1 MDKQRKKKSI
11 NKRCKGKTG
20 FADADIERL
29 LSVATP
35 ETLRSLNIAQKKQ
48 NQVKQFLRSLVTKT
62 KEQQFQHYIE
72 EEYPKAS
79 DNTYHEKL
87 RAFADQ
93 LYTTPMSHYYERE
106 IMKKIRG
113 GHLEQKYR
121 FIVDDIMK
129 EVKEEYVKIT
139 HEVAVNSK
147 IKPQDGSDGHITLT
161 PYKYPGRTQRRQ
173 AFLWHKN
180 ELKRKL
186 YLMYPLVRK
195 ILDHCVTD
203 IPHIWLDFKKF
214 RTVDPVFFSDLSKSF
229 QEELSYLLYS
239 IRKFYK
245 LIVQMVINNN
255 FKNKTAEEVRKYL
268 RGCSGLLSVYI
279 SKALVNTIGNIV
291 EVTADDDRIPYL
303 QLTISIDTNSRLK
316 LQPDP
321 QVLIDL
327 FKNAIDQIAAL
338 GNNLTVLQHYY
349 QQERSNVEICIP
361 MFVEESFIQYAKK
374 KVEENL
380 EEKFKPVIAY
390 IDHLESEFFLVYGEF
405 SPSNNRLDADMSFDT
420 GCNEIVFFRKYVD
433 KMTEK
438 VSNEYY
444 PIGKL
449 QQDECVESLKKSVNE
464 IMDVI
469 FEKLCSIHMYK
480 NDSICEQ
487 FELLAARALQ
497 VPQTTEE
504 LMEMGD
510 YMLWANTEL
519 LPTLKEDVA
528 ESLKMMTKLIE
539 MSTLS
544 KEHVGLNTKTVN
556 WLNNRIKPILERN
569 ATMYEQIKFEYEE
582 RLQRAVDKV
591 NKGIAD
597 IKPYLVIL
605 DDMDDSQNARQY
617 LHILASFLVKIRNME
632 KEIQWIN
639 NEEKAFRFPL
649 SRYADLDAVKEYI
662 TPFYHLVKICFNWNR
677 LNGACLDGPFEY
689 LNFSETDETV
699 DEYFKELTKIQK
711 AYTKKLRKLQA
722 EQNPMRFKGS
732 VDDPE
737 FLNLPAPLKLCQT
750 VIQQIKDFRPALRM
764 MSIMCNDALLQRHW
778 DEMCEVAGLEITPNA
793 ATTLRKML
801 AMNLEADIEKYEVI
815 SIAATKE
822 RQILRNLMK
831 MQEEWEDLKFKTSVY
846 KDTGITILTQ
856 LDDIQAI
863 LDDHIIKTL
872 SMRGSIFVKPYEE
885 QVKQWYAKITRVN
898 RTLEEW
904 GKVQAEWLYLLPIF
918 SSKDIVAQMPEEGSL
933 FRQVNS
939 TYVRYMTAVNR
950 DPRVLEIASAKGLL
964 ENLIDCTDM
973 LEKINDGVVKYLEK
987 KRLFFARFFFLSN
1000 DEMLEILSETKDPLR
1015 VQPHL
1020 TKCFE
1025 AINRLKFDSS
1035 LQIHGMYS
1043 QETEYVAFLQ
1053 TINTEEA
1060 KGSVEKWLVQVEEQ
1074 MIASVRDEI
1083 EKSWRDYKN
1092 TPRIQWV
1099 QNWPGQVVLAVS
1111 QTYWT
1116 SKVHSVLQTGNVG
1129 VVSEYVDE
1137 LRRSLEDIVNLIRD
1151 PSLDKLRRI
1160 TIKALIVIDVHA
1172 KDVVEELALKRV
1184 TDDSDFKWLA
1194 QLRYYWSNN
1203 CFVKLVN
1210 ATVKYAYEYLGNSD
1224 RLVITPLTD
1233 RCYRTLI
1240 GAYHLHLNG
1249 APEGP
1254 AGTGKTETTKDLAK
1268 ALAVQCV
1275 VFNCSDGL
1283 DYKAMGKFFKG
1294 LASSG
1299 AWVCFDEFNRIEI
1312 EVLSVVAQQILS
1324 IVLAVRANLE
1334 KFVFEGT
1341 ELTLNPACY
1350 ICITMN
1356 PGYAGRTELPD
1367 NLKVLFRTVAMMVP
1381 DYAMIGEISLYS
1393 YGFIDARRLSVKIVT
1408 TYRLCSEQLSSQNH
1422 YDYGMRAVKS
1432 VLSACGNN
1440 KRVFPDES
1448 EDILV
1453 LRSIIDVNLA
1463 KFLNQDVPLFEGIIS
1478 DLFPGTVLPEYDYS
1492 EFITASEQSC
1502 VIRNLQPK
1510 QSFLTKII
1518 QTYEMM
1524 IVRHGFMIV
1533 GQPFAGKSST
1543 LKVLADALTIMNEKG
1558 LPQEKVQYRVINPKA
1573 ITIGQLYGSFDP
1585 ISYEWFDG
1593 VVATYFRRFVMDT
1606 SSDRKWI
1613 IFDGPVDA
1621 VWIENMN
1628 SVLDD
1633 NKKLCLMSGEV
1644 MSMTNSMSLIFEVMD
1659 LAEASPA
1666 TVSFLLIT
1674 ITLTFI
1680 NS

>member
-1 MDKQRKKKSI
+1 MDKQGRKKPAT
-11 NKRCKGKTG
+11 KRCKGKSG
-20 FADADIERL
+20 FAEVDIERL

-35 ETLRSLNIAQKKQ
+35 DMLRKLNISERKRD
-48 NQVKQFLRSLVTKT
+48 QVKQFLKSLVTKT
-62 KEQQFQHYIE
+62 KEQQFQHYVQ

-93 LYTTPMSHYYERE
+93 LFTTPMSHYYERE
-106 IMKKIRG
+106 ILKKIRG

-129 EVKEEYVKIT
+129 EVKEEYIKIT

-147 IKPQDGSDGHITLT
+147 VKPVDGRDGHIALT

-173 AFLWHKN
+173 AFLWHKT
-180 ELKRKL
+180 ELNRKL

-195 ILDHCVTD
+195 ILDHCITD

-214 RTVDPVFFSDLSKSF
+214 RTVHPVFFSDLSKSF

-245 LIVQMVINNN
+245 TITQMVINNN
-255 FKNKTAEEVRKYL
+255 FKNKSPEEVRKYL

-279 SKALVNTIGNIV
+279 SKALVNTIANIV

-349 QQERSNVEICIP
+349 QQERTHVEKYIP
-361 MFVEESFIQYAKK
+361 MFVEESFIQYAKT

-380 EEKFKPVIAY
+380 GEKFKPVIAY
-390 IDHLESEFFLVYGEF
+390 IDHLESEFFQVYGEY
-405 SPSNNRLDADMSFDT
+405 SPSNNRLGVDMSFDT
-420 GCNEIVFFRKYVD
+420 GCDEIVFFRKYVD

-528 ESLKMMTKLIE
+528 DSLKMMTQLIE

-544 KEHVGLNTKTVN
+544 REHVELNTKTVN

-569 ATMYEQIKFEYEE
+569 ASMYEQIKFEYEE

-591 NKGIAD
+591 TKGISD

-605 DDMDDSQNARQY
+605 DDMDDSRNARQY

-632 KEIQWIN
+632 KEIKWIN

-689 LNFSETDETV
+689 LNFTETDETV
-699 DEYFKELTKIQK
+699 DEYFKELSKIQK

-750 VIQQIKDFRPALRM
+750 VIQQIKEFRPALRM
-764 MSIMCNDALLQRHW
+764 MSIMCNDALLPRHW

-801 AMNLEADIEKYEVI
+801 AMNLESDIDKYEVI
-815 SIAATKE
+815 SMAATKE
-822 RQILRNLMK
+822 RQILRNLLK
-831 MQEEWEDLKFKTSVY
+831 MQEEWDDLKFKTSVY

-872 SMRGSIFVKPYEE
+872 SMRGSIFVKPYED
-885 QVKQWYAKITRVN
+885 QVKQWYEKITRVN

-918 SSKDIVAQMPEEGSL
+918 SSKDIVAQMPEEGAL

-939 TYVRYMTAVNR
+939 SYVRYMGAVNR

-1025 AINRLKFDSS
+1025 AIHRLKFDSS

-1074 MIASVRDEI
+1074 MVASVRDEI
-1083 EKSWRDYKN
+1083 ERSWRDYKN

-1116 SKVHSVLQTGNVG
+1116 SKVHSVLQTGNPR
-1129 VVSEYVDE
+1129 VVSQYFDE
-1137 LRRSLEDIVNLIRD
+1137 LRHSLEDIVNLIRD

-1172 KDVVEELALKRV
+1172 KDVVEELAEKRV
-1184 TDDSDFKWLA
+1184 TDDNDFKWLA
-1194 QLRYYWSNN
+1194 QLRYYWSND
-1203 CFVKLVN
+1203 CLVKLVN

-1324 IVLAVRANLE
+1324 IVLAVRGHLD

-1341 ELTLNPACY
+1341 ELTLNPSCY

-1440 KRVFPDES
+1440 KRIFPDES

-1478 DLFPGTVLPEYDYS
+1478 DLFPGTVLPEYDYG
-1492 EFITASEQSC
+1492 EFITASKQSC

-1510 QSFLTKII
+1510 QSFLTKIV

-1533 GQPFAGKSST
+1533 GHPFAGKSST

-1573 ITIGQLYGSFDP
+1573 ITIGQLYGNFDP

-1606 SSDRKWI
+1606 CSDRKWI

-1628 SVLDD
+1628 SALDD

-1666 TVSFLLIT
+1666 TVGHQS
-1674 ITLTFI
+1674 
-1680 NS
+1680 